1 VLGAF
6 HLRPAQP
13 PKRTREQA
21 FEADGGIGQS
31 EELSGIPIDRV
42 AARIADY
49 LVELGGEVASRLG
62 HRPVR
67 QVEGRRS
74 EGLRA

>member
-1 VLGAF
+1 MLGAF

-31 EELSGIPIDRV
+31 EELSGIPIHRA

-49 LVELGGEVASRLG
+49 LVELGGEVRVG
-62 HRPVR
+62 
-67 QVEGRRS
+67 
-74 EGLRA
+74 